1 MTEENPDTHDQAQP
15 VRPRSPEGA
24 RVAVLCL
31 LLLAVTW
38 AVFGGSIGYD
48 FVNYDDP
55 TYVYEER
62 RITDGITP
70 DGLKGAFTGS
80 HSANWHPLTTISHML
95 DVELYGLDPR
105 GHHLTNVILHSLA
118 AVLLFLALRQMTAL
132 TWRSA
137 FVAAV
142 FAIHPLRVESV
153 AWVSERK
160 DVLSGVFFMLTL
172 MAYGRYARERSVVR
186 YLLVALL
193 FSLALLSKQTVVTLP
208 LVLLFLDW
216 WPLKRFSGVAA
227 REVRAAFGRALLEK
241 VPLLLLSAGASV
253 ATVVSQRGTIA
264 PVAGLPLEW
273 RLQNAVVTPM
283 IYLWQMIWPTKLAV
297 FYPHPQG
304 TLPLSMVAGGAA
316 LLIALTVV
324 AIVWRKH
331 QPAFFS
337 GWFWYLAMLVPV
349 IGIVQVGGQA
359 HADRY
364 TYLPHIGIYLAA
376 TWLLAS
382 ALRRMNCHLVIAIA
396 VAIALLAPL
405 VWAARGQ
412 TSVWRD
418 SESLW
423 RRTLAVTSDNDV
435 AHNGL
440 AHLLLKRGQPAEAIP
455 HFEAAAKIRPTF
467 LDARINLAVAL
478 TEAGRPREAIEHLEG
493 LLAAHPD
500 HLEVRYNLGNALIA
514 AGRPQDG
521 AREFYRVIA
530 ANPRSAK
537 AHYNLASVFL
547 QHGQFDGAIAEFRKT
562 IELDP
567 RHADAYYNM
576 GNSLFQKGALDEAIA
591 AYEKAHQ
598 IRPDYAHAHNNIG
611 LALFQKGHTRE
622 AIQAWRRALQLRS
635 DFADAQNNLAWMLAT
650 APDDALRNGAEA
662 VDLARR
668 AAEQAGG
675 NNARVLRTL
684 AAAYAEMGRFS
695 EALDVARRG
704 VEIGTAQGDFA
715 SAGALKADIASYE
728 SNAPLRISAQAQR
741 AAD

>member
-1 MTEENPDTHDQAQP
+1 MTKEDNEIEGRAQP
-15 VRPRSPEGA
+15 VRGREPEGA

-31 LLLAVTW
+31 ILLALSW
-38 AVFGGSIGYD
+38 AVFGGSIGYE

-62 RITDGITP
+62 RVTDGFTA
-70 DGLKGAFTGS
+70 DGLKWAFTGS
-80 HSANWHPLTTISHML
+80 HSSNWHPLTTVSHML

-118 AVLLFLALRQMTAL
+118 VLLLFVALRQMTGL

-172 MAYGRYARERSVVR
+172 MAYARYARERSLAK

-216 WPLKRFSGVAA
+216 WPLKRFSGLAA
-227 REVRAAFGRALLEK
+227 REARAAFGRALLEK
-241 VPLLLLSAGASV
+241 IPLLLLSAGASV
-253 ATVVSQRGTIA
+253 ATVVSQQGTIA
-264 PVAGLPLEW
+264 PVAGLPLAW
-273 RLQNAVVTPM
+273 RLQNAVVAPV
-283 IYLWQMIWPTKLAV
+283 IYLWQMIWPANLAV

-304 TLPLSMVAGGAA
+304 TLPLWMVAASAG

-324 AIVWRKH
+324 AIVWRRN
-331 QPAFFS
+331 QPALFS
-337 GWFWYLAMLVPV
+337 GWFWYVAMLVPV

-364 TYLPHIGIYLAA
+364 TYLPHIGIYLAV

-382 ALRRMNCHLVIAIA
+382 ALRRMKCHGVIAAA
-396 VAIALLAPL
+396 VAILLLTPL
-405 VWAARGQ
+405 VWAARRQ
-412 TSVWRD
+412 TSFWRD

-423 RRTLAVTSDNDV
+423 RRALAVTSDNDV
-435 AHNGL
+435 AHSGL
-440 AHLLLKRGQPAEAIP
+440 AHLLRSRGQLAEAIP
-455 HFEAAAKIRPTF
+455 HFEAAVKIRPTF
-467 LDARINLAVAL
+467 LDARNNLAVAL
-478 TEAGRPREAIEHLEG
+478 TEAGRWREAIEHLEN
-493 LLAAHPD
+493 LLAAHPNY
-500 HLEVRYNLGNALIA
+500 LEGRYSLGNALIA

-521 AREFYRVIA
+521 AREYYRVIA
-530 ANPRSAK
+530 ANPRTAK
-537 AHYNLASVFL
+537 AHYSLANVFL
-547 QHGQFDGAIAEFRKT
+547 QHGQLDGAIAQFRKT
-562 IELDP
+562 IELEP
-567 RHADAYYNM
+567 AHADAYYNM
-576 GNSLFQKGALDEAIA
+576 GNAFFQQGALDEAIA

-598 IRPDYAHAHNNIG
+598 LRPEYAQAHNNIG
-611 LALFQKGHTRE
+611 LALFQKGQARE
-622 AIQAWRRALQLRS
+622 AIASWRRALQLQP
-635 DFADAQNNLAWMLAT
+635 DFADAQNNLAWVLAT
-650 APDDALRNGAEA
+650 SADAGARDGAAA

-668 AAEQAGG
+668 AAELPGG

-684 AAAYAEMGRFS
+684 AAAHAEMGRFS

-704 VEIGTAQGDFA
+704 VEIATAQSDFA
-715 SAGALKADIASYE
+715 AAGALQADIAAYE
-728 SNAPLRISAQAQR
+728 SNTPLRISAPAR
-741 AAD
+741 